1 MAYFF
6 HDSTP
11 IITINYNNVDGLRKT
26 INSVISQ
33 TFRDFEWIVIDG
45 GSTDGSKDLINQY
58 VEYFSY
64 SISEP
69 DSGVYNAMNK
79 GIKVAHGEYFIFLN
93 SGDYFYDK
101 NVLEKADLIL
111 KDPDK
116 YILERYIDNPPIDFE
131 FAFKNDVQD
140 KQWWLIH
147 DVLTDNDYIH
157 YLDWKDDAGIFLT
170 EFDALKGRDKI
181 SAVVAEKDLDGKD
194 ELTEIFTYVNSMIE
208 QDNYVLCVYDI
219 DADGYPIFLTKKEN
233 LPLLTESA
241 EKVGHRIGRAG

>member
-1 MAYFF
+1 MSF
-6 HDSTP
+6 
-11 IITINYNNVDGLRKT
+11 INGIKSVFGIKPKKT
-26 INSVISQ
+26 EPLYKIEQIVFSETVTKIASVIS
-33 TFRDFEWIVIDG
+33 D
-45 GSTDGSKDLINQY
+45 N
-58 VEYFSY
+58 
-64 SISEP
+64 
-69 DSGVYNAMNK
+69 
-79 GIKVAHGEYFIFLN
+79 
-93 SGDYFYDK
+93 DK
-101 NVLEKADLIL
+101 NVLEEADLVL